1 MPLVLRYFTLGEIEL
16 RQFAGDPGTI
26 VKPNEFAIDGSYA
39 LKLSDKF
46 SMAIAARYINSN
58 LRLPENGDVDSQ
70 SASSFAVDI
79 AGYFRSRE
87 IAYNS
92 FDGRWKAGFN
102 ISNLGGKITYEE
114 GGQSNFLPSNL
125 GNRWRV

>member
-1 MPLVLRYFTLGEIEL
+1 MAV
-16 RQFAGDPGTI
+16 AG
-26 VKPNEFAIDGSYA
+26 
-39 LKLSDKF
+39 
-46 SMAIAARYINSN
+46 RYINSN
-58 LRLPENGDVDSQ
+58 LRLPDDGSVDSQ

-102 ISNLGGKITYEE
+102 ISNLGGKIQYEA
-114 GGQSNFLPSNL
+114 GGQQNFLPSNL
-125 GNRWRV
+125 RNRWGI